1 LKKNQ
6 LKSESPL
13 RPFLEASRGFFVLDE
28 LGHEWQLVQDK
39 KQGRF
44 FWPSIARLHFIPQGI
59 RCKKNDFSLF
69 SNSVIPQKIEN
80 YIRV

>member
-1 LKKNQ
+1 MKKNQ
-6 LKSESPL
+6 LKSESL
-13 RPFLEASRGFFVLDE
+13 HRPFLEASRGFFVLDD

-44 FWPSIARLHFIPQGI
+44 FSATNARLHFIPQGI

-69 SNSVIPQKIEN
+69 STSVNPQKI
-80 YIRV
+80 